1 MRVTIREIDLGC
13 AETPKCARV
22 TLAQT
27 FVANPSLFRPDG
39 CLTAPERRDKSQWI
53 EKQSQEVRK
62 QLQKALL
69 DDPNIVVFPE
79 LCIPWQMQDELRR
92 FSEENGVYIIGGLAY
107 GPSYENSCA
116 VFVPFRGHEVPL
128 QCKLNRAPGEDTNTK
143 TGSEIIIFR
152 NTGFGDFASI
162 ICYDFTSLNIGKEI
176 RDKKVSLLFLPT
188 LNHATDLF
196 DDMANGLCYTMYMY
210 ICICNSAGA
219 GYGNS
224 ASYGPVRAIE
234 GATLR
239 RERVIGQVAGTQE
252 TVLTTVLDV
261 PSLLE
266 SIDSFKKNRAIPV
279 GFITPPADLSEK
291 GAVVSPYTPL
301 APARDNFVGREK
313 EIGETWALLESRNH
327 VLILGPSGT
336 GKTSLIYRLQAER
349 PYEFQT
355 GFVEVFDSENTFDF
369 LRRLTV
375 ETISRTETER
385 KNIKFEDALQQA
397 LDNINRIHDLVSA
410 HGFERASMAFIESF
424 HEIAQIVSVERGRSI
439 VIFVDQA
446 ERLAWLEE
454 DDEKKPYAVRILIR
468 IMRDIET
475 LEAPIRFVLA
485 IRQHDY
491 DPLIALANDHLP
503 ARVVSLQKFSK
514 DDAVRAVEKPVP
526 TGISVNRD
534 FSNEIADLSNGNPFF
549 VQLLADAAFK
559 ELGDRK
565 VLSKDVLRELAIAGT
580 RDLFPLLMKSLT
592 PNEQRYVEAM
602 GMCREYTMRAEDLLA
617 TLQVQ
622 PSELRHI
629 TDMLLAKNVI
639 ETLENGRVRF
649 VHDQM
654 KGFVQR
660 EWLAAKMSAIEK
672 LRTETTTA
680 LQTLMLSREDEISVM
695 FGLPS
700 VALCIFKSLYLGD
713 FENAI
718 DVTSQISELRY
729 SRASNVCLA
738 ALAAAAQTSSR
749 DVFMKMHAMVVS
761 GLERI
766 EAEDLA
772 AEASATFPYLDEG
785 LYVENMRNTI
795 TRLEK
800 LLGAPDRHESERGP
814 FDDSSWDEYGRIC
827 LTMQYLALAADL
839 AHRIRDDRRD
849 IFRNEYRRVLT
860 HTKMLERPRSLVGFA
875 CVVEPR
881 PPTEYDLDTYEW
893 TDFVRMERLS
903 FCHGVCEFADWE
915 LQVGYEKDDIEKLLE
930 LAYGHA
936 RAAMGKTED
945 KYYDFI
951 RSAGDFRRIRQSA
964 DKLGDVGLARKCI
977 ENELESATS
986 IPTHSPEGE
995 RYRPEAGV
1003 LGLNIDALALAR
1015 DVGDKKREKELRQK
1029 VLDQLSEYEH
1039 SKALTA
1045 ESCWNLAT
1053 RLGKEEDEDAKR
1065 LCQKALTLTDLSKD
1079 PTHSDFL
1086 LAARCAEKLQ
1096 YATLRKEIYDNM
1108 MRRAL
1113 QQAKGYEETGQF
1125 ILAGQSYVAAG
1136 RAAEALGDI
1145 VAGNTNYEEAERS
1158 LRRAGETYDRLNSFL
1173 LDRQTVSLAEA
1184 LLGYFSNDSMRSSY
1198 FNRIMTISGNC
1209 RKAMAEATS
1218 DLELVGWD

>member
-27 FVANPSLFRPDG
+27 VVANPSLFRPDG
-39 CLTAPERRDKSQWI
+39 YLTVTERTEKSRWI

-69 DDPNIVVFPE
+69 DDPDIVVFPE
-79 LCIPWQMQDELRR
+79 LCIPWQMKDELRR
-92 FSEENGVYIIGGLAY
+92 FSEENGVYIIGGLTY

-116 VFVPFRGHEVPL
+116 VFVPFGGREVPL
-128 QCKLNRAPGEDTNTK
+128 QCKLNKAPGEDTNTK

-152 NTGFGDFASI
+152 NTGFGDFASV
-162 ICYDFTSLNIGKEI
+162 ICYDFTSLNISKEI

-196 DDMANGLCYTMYMY
+196 DDMAHGLCYTMYMY
-210 ICICNSAGA
+210 ICVCNSAGA

-224 ASYGPVRAIE
+224 GSYGPVRAIE

-239 RERVIGQVAGTQE
+239 RERVIGQVGGTQE
-252 TVLTTVLDV
+252 TVLTVVVNV

-266 SIDSFKKNRAIPV
+266 SIDSFKKNRPIPI
-279 GFITPPADLSEK
+279 GYITPPADFCEK

-301 APARDNFVGREK
+301 APARDNFVAREK
-313 EIGETWALLESRNH
+313 EIGQTWALLESRNH

-336 GKTSLIYRLQAER
+336 GKTSLMYHLQAER

-355 GFVEVFDSENTFDF
+355 GFVEVFDSEDTFHF

-385 KNIKFEDALQQA
+385 KNIKFEDAVQQA

-410 HGFERASMAFIESF
+410 HGFEKASMAFIESF
-424 HEIAQIVSVERGRSI
+424 HEIAQIVSAERGRRI
-439 VIFVDQA
+439 VIFIDQA

-454 DDEKKPYAVRILIR
+454 HDEKKPYAIRILIR
-468 IMRDIET
+468 IMRDLET

-503 ARVVSLQKFSK
+503 AQVVPLRMFSK

-526 TGISVNRD
+526 LGISVNRD
-534 FSNEIADLSNGNPFF
+534 FSDEIADLSNGNPFF

-559 ELGDRK
+559 QLGDRK
-565 VLSKDVLRELAIAGT
+565 VLSRDVLSELAIASK

-592 PNEQRYVEAM
+592 PNEQRYVEAI
-602 GMCREYTMRAEDLLA
+602 GMHREYTVRAEDLLA

-639 ETLENGRVRF
+639 ETLENDRVRF

-660 EWLAAKMSAIEK
+660 EWLAAKMSATEK
-672 LRTETTTA
+672 LRTETTTT

-718 DVTSQISELRY
+718 DVTSQISELPY
-729 SRASNVCLA
+729 SRASDICLA
-738 ALAAAAQTSSR
+738 ALAAAAQTSSK
-749 DVFMKMHAMVVS
+749 DAFMKMHATVVS
-761 GLERI
+761 GFERI

-785 LYVENMRNTI
+785 LYLENMRNTI

-800 LLGAPDRHESERGP
+800 LLGSLDRHESERAPLG
-814 FDDSSWDEYGRIC
+814 DSWEEYGPIC
-827 LTMQYLALAADL
+827 VTMQYLALAADL

-860 HTKMLERPRSLVGFA
+860 HTKMLERPQSLVGFA
-875 CVVEPR
+875 CVVRPR
-881 PPTEYDLDTYEW
+881 PPTEYDFDTYEW
-893 TDFVRMERLS
+893 TDFVSMERLS
-903 FCHGVCEFADWE
+903 FTHGVCEFADWE
-915 LQVGYEKDDIEKLLE
+915 LQTGYERHDIEELLE

-936 RAAMGKTED
+936 KAAMGKAEN

-951 RSAGDFRRIRQSA
+951 RSARDFQRIRQSA
-964 DKLGDVGLARKCI
+964 DKLGDVRLARKCI

-986 IPTHSPEGE
+986 IPTHPPD
-995 RYRPEAGV
+995 RYRPEAGL

-1015 DVGDKKREKELRQK
+1015 EVGDEKREKELRQK
-1029 VLDQLSEYEH
+1029 VLDQLSEYED
-1039 SKALTA
+1039 SKGLTA
-1045 ESCWNLAT
+1045 ESCWSLAT

-1096 YATLRKEIYDNM
+1096 NATLRKEIYENM

-1113 QQAKGYEETGQF
+1113 QQAKGYEETGRL

-1145 VAGNTNYEEAERS
+1145 VAGNTNYEEAEHS
-1158 LRRAGETYDRLNSFL
+1158 LRRAGETYERLNSFL
-1173 LDRQTVSLAEA
+1173 LDRETVSLAQA
-1184 LLGYFSNDSMRSSY
+1184 LLGYFSNDSVRSSY
-1198 FNRIMTISGNC
+1198 FNRIMMISGNC
-1209 RKAMAEATS
+1209 RKAVATATT
-1218 DLELVGWD
+1218 DLDLVAW